1 MTIYERLFGTPE
13 RAARTLEEMM
23 VTTIDICVL
32 MDVFGD
38 RDTKCS
44 NCICAYDGY
53 GCERKDMTISEWLAT
68 EVME

>member
-13 RAARTLEEMM
+13 RAAWALEEMM
-23 VTTIDICVL
+23 VDTIDICAF

-38 RDTKCS
+38 RDAKCS

-53 GCERKDMTISEWLAT
+53 SCERKDMSIAEWLAT
-68 EVME
+68 EVRE